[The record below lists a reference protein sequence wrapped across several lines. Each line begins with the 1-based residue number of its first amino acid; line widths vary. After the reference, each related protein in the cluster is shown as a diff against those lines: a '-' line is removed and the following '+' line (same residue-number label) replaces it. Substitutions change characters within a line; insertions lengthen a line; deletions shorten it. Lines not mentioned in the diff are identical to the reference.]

1 MLRSLYSGIS
11 GVKNQQAQL
20 DVISNN
26 IANVNTTGYKSSRIT
41 FADALS
47 ETISGARGT
56 AGNFGGANPVQIG
69 RGASI
74 SSVDTMFKQG
84 SLDST
89 GIITDLAVNG
99 KGFFVV
105 TDGSRQYYSRAGAF
119 QIQDDGSLMSQG
131 GAFYVM
137 GRSAD
142 ENGKLRS
149 TTAMEKIVLPFGRK
163 EPAKATTDVDIYCNL
178 NKKASTVEE
187 WLGKDQLLSGSEPAE
202 LTTDLA
208 MIDGNNIMLGDI
220 IEITGTDRDG
230 NKILDPDNKVYTFTY
245 GEDGTTMEDLINK
258 INMVFNST
266 DQANG
271 ATVSLDQ
278 SGRLRLVANTAG
290 ENDFSIFLTP
300 NNELNHTATTETRS
314 SEEPLKSFQ
323 NDKLTIVDN
332 TLSQGDAITIT
343 YDGGTIDYVLTTGN
357 ETLMDMIDFINN
369 NIAGAQVRV
378 ERVDADPDKQI
389 QIVDNGGT
397 VEVTNISNNLFAQD
411 ITLTAD
417 HSTASTSTDLR
428 TLLGSSISNGKTIVI
443 NGNNP
448 DGTFVSGTFTFGST
462 ADGTTVQDL
471 LNKINDTFYGVTA
484 TIDSNGKIIMTDN
497 SSGESLSS
505 ISLTNGTATGFNIDF
520 ESEIFT
526 SALVLKEDGVVIDHT
541 DLENIA
547 INDLDGVNYSA
558 GDIISIY
565 ASQMNGVTR
574 QINYTYQDGDTLQD
588 FIDHLNN
595 SNEFAGISVQIN
607 SAGKIV
613 FTDDSLNDN
622 HNFTSLQIV
631 NSPNSFGSGL
641 ETTFTSNAG
650 TNNSSI
656 KVPSFSSV
664 QEGETGKHHSAITV
678 FDSAGQSHTIEI
690 NYTQD
695 TTPGS
700 NKWFWEIVVDEGKI
714 KPHAGGSGTVLY
726 NDNGSLKSFHYDN
739 GNQLRFNVLGAD
751 EVKIDLN
758 AGTPGAFD
766 GMTQMDSASTN
777 VLIEQNGYSLGVLNN
792 INVDDQG
799 IITGIYSN
807 GVSKSLAQVAIAT
820 FTNEGG
826 LQKEGNSLFSANN
839 SSGNAITGWAGQNN
853 STVIKSG
860 YLESSNVDLTDEFAK
875 LIISQRALDANA
887 KVISTSDTILSTII
901 DRMKR

>member
-11 GVKNQQAQL
+11 GVKNQQAQM

-26 IANVNTTGYKSSRIT
+26 IANVNTTGYKSSRMT

-56 AGNFGGANPVQIG
+56 AGNFGGANPIQIG

-89 GIITDLAVNG
+89 GIITDLAING

-105 TDGSRQYYSRAGAF
+105 TDGANQYYSRAGAF

-137 GRSAD
+137 GRTAD
-142 ENGKLRS
+142 ENGRLRS
-149 TTAMEKIVLPFGRK
+149 TTAMERIILPFGRK
-163 EPAKATTDVDIYCNL
+163 EPAKATTNVDIYCNL
-178 NKKASTVEE
+178 DKNASRVEE
-187 WLGKDQLLSGSEPAE
+187 WLGKDQLLTKGKPVKS
-202 LTTDLA
+202 TTDLA
-208 MIDGNNIMLGDI
+208 MIDGNNIMLGDV
-220 IEITGTDRDG
+220 IEITGTDRNG
-230 NKILDPDNKVYTFTY
+230 NKILDPDNKVWTFTY
-245 GEDGTTMEDLINK
+245 GQDGTTMQDFIDK
-258 INMVFNST
+258 INTVFNSSDVT
-266 DQANG
+266 NG
-271 ATVSLDQ
+271 ATASLDQ
-278 SGRLRLVANTAG
+278 SGRLRLIANTAG
-290 ENDFSIFLTP
+290 ENSFSIFLTP
-300 NNELNHTATTETRS
+300 KADANHTATTEVRNSTTSLR
-314 SEEPLKSFQ
+314 SFQ
-323 NDKLTIVDN
+323 NDRLTTVDN

-378 ERVDADPDKQI
+378 NTTGNNTIE
-389 QIVDNGGT
+389 IVDNGGT

-411 ITLTAD
+411 ITLTAN

-448 DGTFVSGTFTFGST
+448 DGTYVSGTFTFGTT

-484 TIDSNGKIIMTDN
+484 TVDTAGNIVMTDN
-497 SSGESLSS
+497 ASGESLSS

-526 SALVLKEDGVVIDHT
+526 SALVLKEAGVVIDHT
-541 DLENIA
+541 DLANIA

-588 FIDHLNN
+588 FIDHINN

-631 NSPNSFGSGL
+631 NSPNSLGSGL
-641 ETTFTSNAG
+641 ETSFVTNAG

-664 QEGETGKHHSAITV
+664 QEGVTGKHHSAITV

-690 NYTQD
+690 MYTQD

-700 NKWFWEIVVDEGKI
+700 NKWFWEVIIDEGKI
-714 KPHAGGSGTVLY
+714 RPHAGGSGSIIF
-726 NDNGSLKSFHYDN
+726 NDNGSLKSFAYDN

-751 EVKIDLN
+751 EMKIDLN
-758 AGTPGAFD
+758 SGTPGAFD
-766 GMTQMDSASTN
+766 GMTQMDSPSTN
-777 VLIEQNGYSLGVLNN
+777 VLIEQNGYTLGVLNN
-792 INVDDQG
+792 INIDDQG
-799 IITGIYSN
+799 IISGIYSN
-807 GVSKSLAQVAIAT
+807 GVNKTLAQVALAN

-839 SSGNAITGWAGQNN
+839 SSGNPILGWAGQNN
-853 STVIKSG
+853 KTVLKSG

-875 LIISQRALDANA
+875 LIISQRALEANA
-887 KVISTSDTILSTII
+887 KVISTADMILSTII